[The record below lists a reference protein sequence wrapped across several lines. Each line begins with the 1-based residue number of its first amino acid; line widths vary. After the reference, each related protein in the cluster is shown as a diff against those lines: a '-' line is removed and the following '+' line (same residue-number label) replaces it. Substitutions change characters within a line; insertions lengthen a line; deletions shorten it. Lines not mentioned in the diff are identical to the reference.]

1 MKFFHH
7 VEILKAKDGGNNAT
21 TSQLEKVPEEEV
33 PIPVSAS
40 SPDVGKKQCSPVHE
54 SRCVYYSLTLI
65 SKGIFFF
72 ILFSSQITSLH
83 TSNDM

>member
-1 MKFFHH
+1 MKFLHH

-40 SPDVGKKQCSPVHE
+40 SPNVGEKQCSPVHE

-65 SKGIFFF
+65 V
-72 ILFSSQITSLH
+72 
-83 TSNDM
+83 